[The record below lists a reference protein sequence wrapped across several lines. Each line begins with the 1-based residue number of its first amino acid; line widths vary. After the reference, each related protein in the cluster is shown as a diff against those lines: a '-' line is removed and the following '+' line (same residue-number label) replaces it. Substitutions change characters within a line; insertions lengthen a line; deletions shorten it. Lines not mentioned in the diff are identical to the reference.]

1 MERFPADLVV
11 EPNFVGR
18 RIDVRFVERTCS
30 DVHVAG
36 TRAAT
41 IADEAATG
49 LAAEP
54 FYTRRRRVSDRLAGQ
69 PLMVRAVWT
78 RPYPLLDATAQL
90 SWLELVVQSDGQ
102 SHRRLRE
109 LELLRSHNPVLGLAW
124 TLVHILP
131 DDSDIVAAIKAGEP
145 LLLTANV
152 TGTDMLLS
160 STSQSLQRYWRGDV
174 RLDHEFADMIF
185 EEEGAL
191 RLDFSRLD
199 LIQPTAGAL

>member
-1 MERFPADLVV
+1 
-11 EPNFVGR
+11 
-18 RIDVRFVERTCS
+18 
-30 DVHVAG
+30 
-36 TRAAT
+36 
-41 IADEAATG
+41 
-49 LAAEP
+49 
-54 FYTRRRRVSDRLAGQ
+54 
-69 PLMVRAVWT
+69 
-78 RPYPLLDATAQL
+78 
-90 SWLELVVQSDGQ
+90 VQSDGQ